1 MASVFGMGITEIL
14 LVGIVILLLFSPKEL
29 PAMIRNVA
37 RLYGSL
43 RRTAEDFRSQVMEAE
58 ELREPFEEIRDAY
71 QGTKAQI
78 AQAQGA
84 ARRELAKA
92 RLEARMAEQR
102 LKRLAREE
110 STLAPKDPPEGT
122 KTGALKG
129 TENANPVAA
138 AVAAT
143 SPDPVTSV
151 PPTKQAPAEPSS
163 PDSPDERGA
172 A

>member
-1 MASVFGMGITEIL
+1 MATVFGMGITEIL

-37 RLYGSL
+37 RLYGTL

-58 ELREPFEEIRDAY
+58 ELREPFDEIRDAY

-110 STLAPKDPPEGT
+110 SSIASDKNKPPES
-122 KTGALKG
+122 ADPS
-129 TENANPVAA
+129 E
-138 AVAAT
+138 AAT
-143 SPDPVTSV
+143 STTPDPVTSA
-151 PPTKQAPAEPSS
+151 PPNKQAPADPSPDS

>member
-1 MASVFGMGITEIL
+1 MGITEIL

-29 PAMIRNVA
+29 PAMIKNVA

-58 ELREPFEEIRDAY
+58 ELREPFDEIRDAY

-110 STLAPKDPPEGT
+110 NSITPQKPQEGIAKADNDALADADTSEAATATPPE
-122 KTGALKG
+122 
-129 TENANPVAA
+129 
-138 AVAAT
+138 
-143 SPDPVTSV
+143 PVTSA
-151 PPTKQAPAEPSS
+151 PPTKQAPADPS